1 MKIGVIADIHED
13 IVALKATFSILEKA
27 GCTEV
32 VCLGD
37 IVGFKVNTY
46 NYLDTR
52 SAHECIAMVRD
63 NCRGVVIGNNDL
75 FQIRKLP
82 VHRDG
87 IDFPENWYDLDYY
100 ERKALFGNSVFL
112 YEDVQLSALLTKED
126 RAWLE
131 GLPDVWIGE
140 YGGLKFFFSHFVY
153 PDLLGMR
160 TYFPKRAEEFR
171 EHLGFIQR
179 HGCTIGISGHFH
191 FEGLSRVREDD
202 IRRQGFGTYGYSR
215 ELQYW
220 AGPCVAR
227 GQFTNGYLVI
237 DTEQSTVEA
246 VRL

>member
-202 IRRQGFGTYGYSR
+202 IRRQGFGTYGYSQ
-215 ELQYW
+215 ELRYW
-220 AGPCVAR
+220 SGPCVAR